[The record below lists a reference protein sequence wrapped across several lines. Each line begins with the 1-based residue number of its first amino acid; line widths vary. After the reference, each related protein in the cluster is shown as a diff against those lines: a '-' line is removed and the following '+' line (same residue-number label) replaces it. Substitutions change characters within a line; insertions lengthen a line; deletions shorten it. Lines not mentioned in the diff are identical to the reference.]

1 MEKLTHDVAQKTWD
15 LFRETEK
22 QGGMFKALQRE
33 FPQKEIEATAEKR
46 LKDLAKGKYV
56 MVGTNSY
63 ANVKEEKP
71 GTNPRPMKQPAD
83 AAISIRP
90 LRLHRAAE
98 IFEELRDTANA
109 FETETGAKPK
119 LFLATMGPLRQHK
132 ARADFSRGFF
142 ELGGFDVIYPEG
154 FDTPGAA
161 VDAAVA
167 SGAPVVVIC
176 STDDTYPELVPPI
189 TKGLKAKNPG
199 IQVVLAGYPKDR
211 AEAHKEA
218 GVDEF
223 IYLGADAHAI
233 LSNLF
238 QKIGVLK

>member
-1 MEKLTHDVAQKTWD
+1 
-15 LFRETEK
+15 
-22 QGGMFKALQRE
+22 
-33 FPQKEIEATAEKR
+33 
-46 LKDLAKGKYV
+46 
-56 MVGTNSY
+56 
-63 ANVKEEKP
+63 
-71 GTNPRPMKQPAD
+71 
-83 AAISIRP
+83 
-90 LRLHRAAE
+90 
-98 IFEELRDTANA
+98 
-109 FETETGAKPK
+109 
-119 LFLATMGPLRQHK
+119 
-132 ARADFSRGFF
+132 
-142 ELGGFDVIYPEG
+142 
-154 FDTPGAA
+154 

-199 IQVVLAGYPKDR
+199 IQVVLAGYPKDQ

-233 LSNLF
+233 LSSLF